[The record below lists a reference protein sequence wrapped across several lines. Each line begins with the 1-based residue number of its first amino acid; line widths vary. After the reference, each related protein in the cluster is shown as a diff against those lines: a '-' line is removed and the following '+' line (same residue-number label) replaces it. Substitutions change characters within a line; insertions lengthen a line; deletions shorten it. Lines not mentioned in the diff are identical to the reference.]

1 MSLVRVF
8 LACSLDGFL
17 AGPEDELDWLPT
29 DAGIEDTF
37 TPFLASI
44 GALAMGR
51 RTFDVVRAM
60 PGSWPYGARP
70 MVIATRRPLDD
81 APPQIEACAGSI
93 DEVVAR
99 ARTLAGD
106 RDVYL
111 DGGALVRSALDA
123 ALVDDL
129 TLTLVPIV
137 LGAGRPLFA
146 GAARRASFT
155 LLGARPIGAGLVQ
168 LRYRR
173 AG

>member
-60 PGSWPYGARP
+60 PRGPTAR
-70 MVIATRRPLDD
+70 
-81 APPQIEACAGSI
+81 
-93 DEVVAR
+93 
-99 ARTLAGD
+99 
-106 RDVYL
+106 
-111 DGGALVRSALDA
+111 
-123 ALVDDL
+123 
-129 TLTLVPIV
+129 
-137 LGAGRPLFA
+137 GRW
-146 GAARRASFT
+146 
-155 LLGARPIGAGLVQ
+155 
-168 LRYRR
+168 
-173 AG
+173 